1 VLIAIKEKMDINTIR
16 QHTRGCLDKIFFNS
30 AGSSLVPETVTNQ
43 MVSYL
48 NEEALIG
55 GYALAARHASAQAEF
70 YTETAKLL
78 NSKPENIA
86 FCSSATDAYAKALS
100 SVTFKNGDAIIT
112 TDDDYISNQLAF
124 LSLQKEYQL
133 EIVRAPNV
141 EDGSLDMAAFESCIT
156 QHPTKLV
163 AITHIPTSSGLVQ
176 PAAAIGEICNRLGV
190 LYLLDACQSVGQLD
204 IDVQKIGC
212 DYLTATGRKFM
223 RGPRGTGMLY
233 VSDRVLNAG
242 LVPRIFDMQAARW
255 TGPDTYELTNTAGR
269 FEYFETSIAG
279 KLGLMQAIKYAN
291 EIGMAN
297 IEAYNKELMQHFRQ
311 AMAEVK
317 GLTLHDKGTQ
327 LSNIL
332 TFTIEN
338 KSVDELMKLLSN
350 NQVYYSVS
358 FKDFALIDFS
368 KKNIDRAIRFSPH
381 YFNTT
386 EECEKVVAI
395 LSS

>member
-1 VLIAIKEKMDINTIR
+1 MDLNTIR
-16 QHTRGCLDKIFFNS
+16 QHTRGCSDKIFLNS
-30 AGSSLVPETVTNQ
+30 AGSSLVPEIVTEQ

-48 NEEALIG
+48 QDEALIG
-55 GYALAARHASAQAEF
+55 GYALATQHASAQAEF
-70 YTETAKLL
+70 YTETGVLL
-78 NSKPENIA
+78 NCKPENIA
-86 FCSSATDAYAKALS
+86 FCTSATDAYAKALS
-100 SVTFKNGDAIIT
+100 SVPFKDGDAIIT

-133 EIVRAPNV
+133 KIIRAPNA
-141 EDGSLDMAAFESCIT
+141 EDGSLDMSAFESCIT
-156 QHPTKLV
+156 RYPTKLV

-176 PAAAIGEICNRLGV
+176 PAAAIGEICNRLDV

-223 RGPRGTGMLY
+223 RGPRGTGILF
-233 VSDRVLNAG
+233 VSDRVLEAG

-255 TGPDTYELTNTAGR
+255 TGADTYELVKTAAR
-269 FEYFETSIAG
+269 FEYFETAVAG
-279 KLGLMQAIKYAN
+279 KLGLMQAIRYAN
-291 EIGMAN
+291 QIGMAN

-317 GLTLHDKGTQ
+317 GLKLHDRGAH

-332 TFTIEN
+332 TFTMDN
-338 KSVDELMKLLSN
+338 KSIDGLIKLLSDN
-350 NQVYYSVS
+350 EVYYSVS
-358 FKDFALIDFS
+358 YKDFALIDFS
-368 KKNIDRAIRFSPH
+368 KKKIDRAIRFSPH